1 MAALNTKIRTYAQ
14 ANEQA
19 VLADTGSIIG
29 ALSLSGVEASLLS
42 QPDKI
47 RLTKLLRNVIQR
59 LPFDADISQYYFHFD
74 CDDIPFKERQHP
86 RARLV
91 SERRKKF
98 LLEKRVM
105 SHL

>member
-1 MAALNTKIRTYAQ
+1 MVALNTKIRTYAQ

-42 QPDKI
+42 QSDKI

-59 LPFDADISQYYFHFD
+59 LPFD
-74 CDDIPFKERQHP
+74 
-86 RARLV
+86 
-91 SERRKKF
+91 RRF
-98 LLEKRVM
+98 QD
-105 SHL
+105 SCH